1 MATKK
6 KTKNRRKTRRVG
18 GIGLKPDS
26 MITKVLAVAAGYF
39 LLADPIN
46 DQLDKLIP
54 KKTPDPDPAPATTV
68 SGMLDNVDLV
78 GVGETGV
85 GAALLFMGKSSLLKT
100 LAGGILVGAGVKRL
114 TSADKAIKGYQSTP
128 VIGYAKKRL
137 AGYQST
143 PVIGKVP
150 AQLQGLPGQLQ
161 GYRVNGYQSAGS
173 GAMGSME
180 LNNQAGSGV
189 AVGSSA
195 GYMR

>member
-6 KTKNRRKTRRVG
+6 KTKNRKKSRRVG

-26 MITKVLAVAAGYF
+26 MVTKVLAVAAGYF

-54 KKTPDPDPAPATTV
+54 KKEAAPAAPATTA
-68 SGMLDNVDLV
+68 GFMDNIDIV
-78 GVGETGV
+78 GVGEVGI
-85 GAALLFMGKSSLLKT
+85 GAAALFMGKPSLLKT

-114 TSADKAIKGYQSTP
+114 MGGPAGVTGYQSVP
-128 VIGYAKKRL
+128 VIGYAKKRM
-137 AGYQST
+137 AGYQSV

-150 AQLQGLPGQLQ
+150 GQLQGVPAQLQ

-173 GAMGSME
+173 GVMGSME
-180 LNNQAGSGV
+180 YNNQAGAGV